1 MVTTVTPGPRVH
13 HDRSSRLLD
22 RSSEH
27 ADDRIAPDALSE
39 VLQDLRL
46 SGVSY
51 CRTEVTAPW
60 GIEIPAEEGAVFHFV
75 AEGGCWLRTA
85 SLSPQRLEAGDMVLL
100 PRGAG
105 HALVDVPDGV
115 ARPVGAMSREPL
127 GERTFRL
134 RGGGGGT
141 RALLVCCDLGFED
154 SSVHPLL
161 QLMPEVLLVRGAEAA
176 DPSLV
181 MLLETMAAEI
191 AAQRI
196 GGATVMARLAD
207 TIITRVIRGWVE
219 TRSGD
224 TTGWLTAI
232 RDPQIGRALA
242 AIHRRPEHAWSVTAL
257 ADVAGMSRSLF
268 SERFTAVVGASPA
281 QYVTRW
287 RMHLARTWLRAGR
300 VSEVAARLGYQS
312 EAAFSRAFKR
322 AVGHAPSEQRRAA
335 RF

>member
-1 MVTTVTPGPRVH
+1 MAATVTSAPRAH

-22 RSSEH
+22 RSSTR
-27 ADDRIAPDALSE
+27 DDGRVAPDALSE
-39 VLQDLRL
+39 VLAELRL

-51 CRTEVTAPW
+51 CRTEMTAPW
-60 GIEIPAEEGAVFHFV
+60 GIEVPADEGAVFHFV

-85 SLSPQRLEAGDMVLL
+85 SLPPQRLAAGDLVLL

-105 HALVDVPDGV
+105 HALVDDPDGA
-115 ARPVGAMSREPL
+115 ARPVRALSREPI
-127 GERTFRL
+127 GERSFRL
-134 RGGGGGT
+134 RGGGGGAG
-141 RALLVCCDLGFED
+141 ALLVCCDLGFEQ

-161 QLMPEVLLVRGAEAA
+161 QLMPEVLLVRAAEAA

-181 MLLETMAAEI
+181 MLLETMAAEL

-207 TIITRVIRGWVE
+207 AILTRVLRGWVE
-219 TRSGD
+219 ARAGE
-224 TTGWLTAI
+224 TTGWLAAI

-257 ADVAGMSRSLF
+257 AEVAGMSRSLF
-268 SERFTAVVGASPA
+268 SDRFTAVVGASPA
-281 QYVTRW
+281 HYVARW
-287 RMHLARTWLRAGR
+287 RMHLARTWLRADR
-300 VSEVAARLGYQS
+300 VSDVAARLGYQS

-322 AVGHAPSEQRRAA
+322 AVGHAPSKLRSSVG
-335 RF
+335 